1 MKNLFVLLLM
11 MVTLASC
18 TTEPEPINFG
28 KDICEHC
35 KMVIS
40 DEKFGGEIITSKGK
54 IYKFDSAECLV
65 DYKTENNEKLDNDA
79 TQFLVIN
86 FARPGDF
93 IPAKETFYLNDKEY
107 QSPMGANIAPFTDKM
122 LAENNTISPDAKILT
137 WDEFIASRK

>member
-1 MKNLFVLLLM
+1 MKNVLVILLM
-11 MVTLASC
+11 AVTLTSC

-40 DEKFGGEIITSKGK
+40 DEKFGGELITEKGK

-65 DYKTENNEKLDNDA
+65 DYKKENSSKLDGEK

-86 FARPGDF
+86 FAKPGDF
-93 IPAKETFYLNDKEY
+93 IPAKESFYLNDKYY
-107 QSPMGANIAPFTDKM
+107 QSPMGANIVPFETRM
-122 LAENNTISPDAKILT
+122 LAENNTMSPDAKVLT
-137 WDEFIASRK
+137 WEELLASRK